1 MYLSLQ
7 IPEEPQKS
15 DRDVLHRLLTSL
27 FILANKHCNYAPL
40 PLKPSVILCK
50 FYRRKTKKYIYKI
63 VKAKVEK

>member
-1 MYLSLQ
+1 MEV
-7 IPEEPQKS
+7 PTKQKS

-50 FYRRKTKKYIYKI
+50 FYRRKTKKYIDKI